1 MYIYYL
7 KGIVGEIQKNLVV
20 MECGGVGYECVCSAY
35 TIAQLKQ
42 GEAAKLFTSC
52 SVREDALELF
62 GFCTREEKD
71 CFEKLTSV
79 SGVGPKAAIAIL
91 SAATP
96 SGLKRAIFTGDEK
109 ALTAAPGVGKKLAQ
123 RVILELKD
131 KLGDVSVDAASISQ
145 PSAVNGSSAERDA
158 VLALTSLGYSQAEIG
173 QALKGVKT
181 EDMQT
186 EAIIRYVLRAMV
198 TKG

>member
-7 KGIVGEIQKNLVV
+7 KGIVGEIQKNLIV
-20 MECGGVGYECVCSAY
+20 MECSGVGYECSCSSY
-35 TIAQLKQ
+35 TIAQVKQ
-42 GEAAKLFTSC
+42 GDAAKLFTSC
-52 SVREDALELF
+52 SVREDAIELF
-62 GFCTREEKD
+62 GFYTKEEKD
-71 CFEKLTSV
+71 CFEKLISV

-109 ALTAAPGVGKKLAQ
+109 TLTAAAGVGKKLAQ

-131 KLGDVSVDAASISQ
+131 KLGDVSVDMDSGYQPVAASE
-145 PSAVNGSSAERDA
+145 PSSERDA
-158 VLALTSLGYSQAEIG
+158 VLALSSLGYSQAEIG

-181 EDMQT
+181 AGMKT
-186 EAIIRYVLRAMV
+186 EEIIRYVLRAMV
-198 TKG
+198 TKV

>member
-20 MECGGVGYECVCSAY
+20 MECSGVGYECVCSAY

>member
-20 MECGGVGYECVCSAY
+20 MECSGVGYECACSTY

-52 SVREDALELF
+52 SIREDALELF

-96 SGLKRAIFTGDEK
+96 SGLKRAIFTGDER

>member
-20 MECGGVGYECVCSAY
+20 MECSGVGYECACSAY

-52 SVREDALELF
+52 SIREDALELF